1 MTTQRDAMNENATIS
16 VHELAERDAQGNVDL
31 IDVRTPMEFQEV
43 RAVTARN
50 IPLDKLDPHSVMKDR
65 DGAADQPVYVICK
78 GGTRGGKA
86 QQKFVDAG
94 FTNVL
99 NVEGG
104 TEAWVAA
111 GLPVVRGKKVMSL
124 ERQVRI
130 AAGFIVLAGAV
141 AAIVTDNVYLAGI
154 PAFVGAG
161 LMLAGITD
169 SCAMGMMIAK
179 MPWNQCKDES
189 CSV

>member
-1 MTTQRDAMNENATIS
+1 MNENTTIS
-16 VHELAERDAQGNVDL
+16 VHELAQRDAQESVDL

-43 RAVTARN
+43 CAVAARN
-50 IPLDKLDPHSVMKDR
+50 IPLDKLDPHSAMKDR
-65 DGAADQPVYVICK
+65 KGAEDQPVYVICK

-86 QQKFVDAG
+86 QQKFIDAG
-94 FTNVL
+94 FTNVI

-111 GLPVVRGKKVMSL
+111 GLPVVRGMKVMSL

-130 AAGFIVLAGAV
+130 AAGFIVSTGAV
-141 AAIVTDNVYLAGI
+141 AAIVTGNVYLAGI

-161 LMLAGITD
+161 LMFAGITD

-179 MPWNQCKDES
+179 MPWNQCKDGS

>member
-1 MTTQRDAMNENATIS
+1 MNGNTTIS
-16 VHELAERDAQGNVDL
+16 VHELAQRDAQGNVDL

-50 IPLDKLDPHSVMKDR
+50 IPLDKLDPHSAMKDR
-65 DGAADQPVYVICK
+65 DGLAEQPVYVICK
-78 GGTRGGKA
+78 GGARGGKA

-111 GLPVVRGKKVMSL
+111 GLPVVRGKKVMSM

-141 AAIVTDNVYLAGI
+141 AAIVTGNVYLAGI

-161 LMLAGITD
+161 LMFAGITD

-179 MPWNQCKDES
+179 MPWNQCKDGS

>member
-1 MTTQRDAMNENATIS
+1 MSENTTISVRELAQRDAQES
-16 VHELAERDAQGNVDL
+16 VDL
-31 IDVRTPMEFQEV
+31 IDVRTPMEFREV
-43 RAVTARN
+43 CAEVARN
-50 IPLDKLDPHSVMKDR
+50 IPLDRLDPHSAMKDR
-65 DGAADQPVYVICK
+65 KCAADQPVYVICK
-78 GGTRGGKA
+78 GGVRGAKA

-94 FTNVL
+94 YTNVI

-104 TEAWVAA
+104 TEAWIAA

-141 AAIVTDNVYLAGI
+141 GALATGNVYLVGI

-161 LMLAGITD
+161 LMFAGITD
-169 SCAMGMMIAK
+169 SCAMGMIIAK
-179 MPWNQCKDES
+179 MPWNQSKDGS
-189 CSV
+189 

>member
-1 MTTQRDAMNENATIS
+1 MNENTTIS

-141 AAIVTDNVYLAGI
+141 AAIVTGNVYVAGI

-169 SCAMGMMIAK
+169 SCVMGMMIAK
-179 MPWNQCKDES
+179 MPWNQCQDES

>member
-1 MTTQRDAMNENATIS
+1 MNENTTIS
-16 VHELAERDAQGNVDL
+16 VHELAQRDAQESVDL
-31 IDVRTPMEFQEV
+31 IDVRTPMEFQEEC
-43 RAVTARN
+43 AVAARN
-50 IPLDKLDPHSVMKDR
+50 IPLDKLDPHSAMKDR
-65 DGAADQPVYVICK
+65 KGAEDQPVYVICK

-86 QQKFVDAG
+86 QQKFIDAG
-94 FTNVL
+94 FTNVI

-130 AAGFIVLAGAV
+130 AAGFVVFTGAV
-141 AAIVTDNVYLAGI
+141 AAMVTGNVYLAGI

-161 LMLAGITD
+161 LMFAGITD

-179 MPWNQCKDES
+179 MPWNQCKDGS